1 MRFVA
6 ALVVVAALVAGCGGD
21 DSSGGELSGT
31 CGLPK
36 IRNADPERVAEEF
49 RLDGDELARTRDYP
63 DRFIATINVPY
74 SVTEAYEQYGEQ
86 VVDAGWDVFMKETEG
101 FEAELYLTRSD
112 RWASVSILTSVCQK
126 KSRVYVSILDRKALL
141 PSTPTPAVPPN
152 N

>member
-6 ALVVVAALVAGCGGD
+6 ALVAVAILGVGCGGD
-21 DSSGGELSGT
+21 PDEGGGLSGT

-36 IRNADPERVAEEF
+36 IRGPEPERVSEEF
-49 RLDGDELARTRDYP
+49 RLEGDELARTRDYP
-63 DRFIATINVPY
+63 DRFIATINVPF
-74 SVTEAYEQYGEQ
+74 SVNEAYEQYGEQ

-112 RWASVSILTSVCQK
+112 RWASVSILTSVCRQ

-141 PSTPTPAVPPN
+141 PATPTPAVPTDN
-152 N
+152 